1 MASELVANCPRCGAR
16 QMTFDVRDS
25 ALVGKGPSGYEWYE
39 AFSVCRFCARATIFF
54 VEESRTGCKRRETTG
69 EIVPPHQHYR
79 HLYELRYPIS
89 LADIETAQPPEELP
103 DDVEGVFR
111 EATKCAAVG
120 CYNAAGAMFRLCLD
134 LTAKHFELR
143 KGLLVQR
150 LGKLCE
156 QKSVPGE
163 LRELMV
169 VVRED
174 GNDGAH
180 DGTLDKESA
189 EDMGE
194 FTARLLTHL
203 FTEPAKVKAAK
214 ERRAQRKKK
223 EPSAAR

>member
-1 MASELVANCPRCGAR
+1 MASELVANCPRCGAQ

-25 ALVGKGPSGYEWYE
+25 TLAASSIYRRYE
-39 AFSVCRFCARATIFF
+39 AFCVCRSCTGATIFL
-54 VEESRTGCKRRETTG
+54 VEENHGTYQKRKEFGRKMP
-69 EIVPPHQHYR
+69 PPHERYHRLYALQH
-79 HLYELRYPIS
+79 PIT
-89 LADIETAQPPEELP
+89 LADIETTPPPEDLP
-103 DDVEGVFR
+103 ADVDGVFR

-120 CYNAAGAMFRLCLD
+120 CSNAAGAMFRLCLD
-134 LTAKHFELR
+134 LTTKHFELR

-156 QKSVPGE
+156 QKSVPEE
-163 LRELMV
+163 LRELMS

-180 DGTLDKESA
+180 DGTLDEESV

-214 ERRAQRKKK
+214 ERRARRKKKK
-223 EPSAAR
+223 EPDAT